1 MSDQIGKFLDEE
13 WRHGSWEYLNDVPHC
28 ACGEE
33 IRGDD
38 YLGRALDEHR
48 VRAALAAAGVAP
60 QPEPEYEYSW
70 EGADDEGD
78 DWIMDE
84 WFATVAGAERYA
96 DSRMGNWVRTDNGKL
111 IRRVKA
117 GAWEPVP
124 NQSDGGRDE

>member
-1 MSDQIGKFLDEE
+1 MNREE
-13 WRHGSWEYLNDVPHC
+13 LI
-28 ACGEE
+28 EE
-33 IRGDD
+33 ICCRAQLAHGD
-38 YLGRALDEHR
+38 LVRLIVEAVVSSLALFEK
-48 VRAALAAAGVAP
+48 P

-70 EGADDEGD
+70 EGVDDEGD

-117 GAWEPVP
+117 GAWEPAP
-124 NQSDGGRDE
+124 NQEGEQS